1 MRKASGKEEV
11 LKRAPYR
18 PKPPL
23 PRPLTGAFARGKLVE
38 RLIKGQRKDRISEI
52 GGLLFSLPVS
62 QPKLPAQMLLDG
74 ARQGWP
80 V

>member
-1 MRKASGKEEV
+1 
-11 LKRAPYR
+11 
-18 PKPPL
+18 
-23 PRPLTGAFARGKLVE
+23 VE